1 MFVIDNNC
9 GLKNESELRIIIL
22 FVGRNEKERVV
33 PQGCP
38 ETFLKANKK
47 GCLDNIKN
55 VKSPEISGLLIGA
68 DSGT

>member
-1 MFVIDNNC
+1 MFVIDNDC

-22 FVGRNEKERVV
+22 FVGRNEKERAV

-55 VKSPEISGLLIGA
+55 VKNPEISGLLIGA

>member
-1 MFVIDNNC
+1 MFVIDNDC

-22 FVGRNEKERVV
+22 FVGRNEKERAV

-38 ETFLKANKK
+38 ETFFKANKK

>member
-1 MFVIDNNC
+1 MIDNDC

-22 FVGRNEKERVV
+22 FVGRNKTEIRRCPKGV
-33 PQGCP
+33 P
-38 ETFLKANKK
+38 ETFFKANKK